1 MSRGT
6 ARCRDGNTILIH
18 RRVEPRKCRVDV
30 MGSWCQYEAFDSSI
44 AMFLMSKRCLGSGRI
59 VIVKIIVIGSI
70 HDATKCNSISNE
82 IPKKVYERN
91 LQCRHQSKNKR
102 KERAQRGGKKKGR
115 NRRVSQRFLKNQTTT
130 RRIRIEL
137 AHSQS
142 CMHMK
147 VDPHSAVAVRQS

>member
-6 ARCRDGNTILIH
+6 SRCRDGNTVRIH

-70 HDATKCNSISNE
+70 HDATKCNSIRMRS
-82 IPKKVYERN
+82 
-91 LQCRHQSKNKR
+91 QSKFMKGIWNVGIKAKTR
-102 KERAQRGGKKKGR
+102 GKKEHRQRGGKKKGR
-115 NRRVSQRFLKNQTTT
+115 NRRVSQRFLKIQTTT

-142 CMHMK
+142 CMHME
-147 VDPHSAVAVRQS
+147 VDPHSAVAV

>member
-6 ARCRDGNTILIH
+6 SRCRDGNAIWIH

-70 HDATKCNSISNE
+70 HDATKCNSIRMRS
-82 IPKKVYERN
+82 
-91 LQCRHQSKNKR
+91 QSKFMKGIWNVGIKAKTR
-102 KERAQRGGKKKGR
+102 GKKEHRQRGGKKKGR
-115 NRRVSQRFLKNQTTT
+115 NRRVSQRFLKIQTTT

-142 CMHMK
+142 CMHME
-147 VDPHSAVAVRQS
+147 VDPHSAVAV

>member
-6 ARCRDGNTILIH
+6 SRCRDGNAIWIH

-70 HDATKCNSISNE
+70 HDATKCNSIRMRSQRKFMKGICNVD
-82 IPKKVYERN
+82 IKA
-91 LQCRHQSKNKR
+91 KNKR
-102 KERAQRGGKKKGR
+102 KRKSTERRKEKGR
-115 NRRVSQRFLKNQTTT
+115 NRRVSQRLLKMQTTT

-147 VDPHSAVAVRQS
+147 VDPHSAAAM